1 MNNSTAP
8 TFGSTLLIIDQ
19 EWNDKTGT
27 HQYRPAI
34 FIQDNG
40 DGTIK
45 VMRASTKR
53 ARRGL
58 APLPFQRRVRADG
71 KGQGNSLASACD
83 LMGAREGIIE
93 SLPQRLV
100 IRKLGDLAKADA
112 WWVED
117 QINA

>member
-8 TFGSTLLIIDQ
+8 TFGSTLLIIDT

-53 ARRGL
+53 AQRGQQ
-58 APLPFQRRVRADG
+58 PRPWQRRVRHDNP
-71 KGQGNSLASACD
+71 GQGNSFAKDCD

-100 IRKLGDLAKADA
+100 IRKLGDLGKADA

-117 QINA
+117 QI